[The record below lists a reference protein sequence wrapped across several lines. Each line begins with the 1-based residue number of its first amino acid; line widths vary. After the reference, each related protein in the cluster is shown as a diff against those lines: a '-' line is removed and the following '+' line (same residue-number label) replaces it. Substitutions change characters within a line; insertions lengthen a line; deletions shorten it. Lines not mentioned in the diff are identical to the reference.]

1 MSPAARFALLFA
13 AQFAA
18 VGILMPFFPAVLRDH
33 GLTPGQISAVLA
45 TGSAVRLFAS
55 PTMGRAAD
63 RLGDARLVLA
73 ASAVLAAATTTGF
86 AWGSGFAMLLGVAVV
101 HALVMAPLTPLGDAL
116 AVAAARR
123 EGFDYG
129 RVRSAG
135 SAAFILA
142 AILAG
147 QAVALRGTSAVVWLF
162 SLCLLATAGCA
173 MALPRSPVAA
183 RGAGG
188 FRAPF
193 RDPAFRLLLPLSGLI
208 QGSHAL
214 YYAFGTIHWQAAG
227 LSPGVIGLL
236 WGEGVVAEVALFLWG
251 KPLVER
257 LGAPGLALVAAGCGM
272 LRWAVMAETTWLP
285 ALALAQLLHAATFGA
300 MHLAAMRVLAGMP
313 LHLAATAQTL
323 HASAGV
329 GLAFGV
335 LTFGSGLLFARAG
348 GQAFWAMMVLCA
360 LALPLA
366 WALRGALARRPGG
379 AG

>member
-1 MSPAARFALLFA
+1 MPPVARFALLFA

-18 VGILMPFFPAVLRDH
+18 VGVLMPFFPAVLRDH

-73 ASAVLAAATTTGF
+73 GGAVLAACTTTGF
-86 AWGSGFAMLLGVAVV
+86 AWGSGFWALLAVAFC
-101 HALVMAPLTPLGDAL
+101 HALCMAPLAPLGDAL

-123 EGFDYG
+123 DGFDYG
-129 RVRSAG
+129 RARSAG
-135 SAAFILA
+135 SASFILA
-142 AILAG
+142 AVLAG
-147 QAVALRGTSAVVWLF
+147 QAVAAFGTSAVVWLF

-173 MALPRSPVAA
+173 LALPRSPHVA
-183 RGAGG
+183 RGGGG

-193 RDPAFRLLLPLSGLI
+193 RDPAFRLLLPLSGLV

-236 WGEGVVAEVALFLWG
+236 WGEGVVAEVVLFLWG
-251 KPLVER
+251 KPLVDR
-257 LGAPGLALVAAGCGM
+257 LGAPGMALLAAGCGM
-272 LRWAVMAETTWLP
+272 LRWVVTAETTWLP
-285 ALALAQLLHAATFGA
+285 ALAGAQLLHAATFGA

-313 LHLAATAQTL
+313 LHQAATAQTL
-323 HASAGV
+323 HASVGV
-329 GLAFGV
+329 GLAFGM
-335 LTFGSGLLFARAG
+335 LTFGSGLLYARAG
-348 GQAFWAMMVLCA
+348 GQAFWAMAVLCA
-360 LALPLA
+360 LAVPLA
-366 WALRGALARRPGG
+366 LALRGALARRVPA